1 MMEKIQE
8 LIYLPSV
15 RCNLNCRHC
24 KEIQDIK
31 KDSEADG
38 YEILK
43 KFKESF
49 MIQDNMTI
57 IISGGEPFL
66 NSSFEE
72 FILKGLK
79 DTKYTFDITTNG
91 YFCELIWDI
100 IQKVQISDRER
111 LVFHVSVDGMEM
123 THNKIRRNEQS
134 FQRAVRTVQILTEC
148 GIKVFVNTVIQQNNL
163 LELETLQNYFKSISE
178 RIIMAFIPMATDISE
193 LASECVY
200 TKEYLSGAWRYM
212 KTDLDRKK
220 MLSKGKYGISACHA
234 GMKNVVIGPDA
245 KVFTCV
251 TGAYYKEGEREN
263 FLLGDLKENTLDEI
277 WMGEKR
283 LYVLQNAVKR
293 CAGCTNPCEVNREVN
308 LFNQPVQISKE
319 EIPIFLELEQKQ
331 KIGSALLDMNEWF
344 GVERYQH
351 NHFLCWSA
359 KLYSKVYLN
368 TETNKKICI
377 SYQKLDEG
385 IKVKIFFNEREV
397 FYDHGGSQQMQITLN
412 TLKRQNPQISVN
424 KGYDTLAF
432 LVDRLDCPNELWGN
446 GDKRHLGIGLQNI
459 TFV

>member
-91 YFCELIWDI
+91 YFGELIWDI

-123 THNKIRRNEQS
+123 THNKIRRNE
-134 FQRAVRTVQILTEC
+134 
-148 GIKVFVNTVIQQNNL
+148 
-163 LELETLQNYFKSISE
+163 
-178 RIIMAFIPMATDISE
+178 
-193 LASECVY
+193 
-200 TKEYLSGAWRYM
+200 
-212 KTDLDRKK
+212 
-220 MLSKGKYGISACHA
+220 
-234 GMKNVVIGPDA
+234 
-245 KVFTCV
+245 
-251 TGAYYKEGEREN
+251 
-263 FLLGDLKENTLDEI
+263 
-277 WMGEKR
+277 
-283 LYVLQNAVKR
+283 
-293 CAGCTNPCEVNREVN
+293 
-308 LFNQPVQISKE
+308 
-319 EIPIFLELEQKQ
+319 
-331 KIGSALLDMNEWF
+331 
-344 GVERYQH
+344 
-351 NHFLCWSA
+351 
-359 KLYSKVYLN
+359 
-368 TETNKKICI
+368 
-377 SYQKLDEG
+377 
-385 IKVKIFFNEREV
+385 
-397 FYDHGGSQQMQITLN
+397 
-412 TLKRQNPQISVN
+412 
-424 KGYDTLAF
+424 
-432 LVDRLDCPNELWGN
+432 
-446 GDKRHLGIGLQNI
+446 
-459 TFV
+459 